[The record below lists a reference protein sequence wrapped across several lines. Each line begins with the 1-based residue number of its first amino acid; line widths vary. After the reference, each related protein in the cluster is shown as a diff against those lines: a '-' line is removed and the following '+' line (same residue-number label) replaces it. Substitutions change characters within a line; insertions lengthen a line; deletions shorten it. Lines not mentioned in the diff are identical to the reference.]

1 MRLTMLKSKVHRL
14 TVTEA
19 CLHYEGSFN
28 LDEELMEAADLV
40 PYERIEIYNINNG
53 ERFATYVIPG
63 PRGGGDA
70 CINGAAA
77 RLGDKGDLIIVAAYV
92 DLERDEVADFSPIN
106 VYVHTDNTIRDRVTG
121 VVTAPFNP
129 FPNG

>member
-1 MRLTMLKSKVHRL
+1 MRRTMLKSKVHRV

-19 CLHYEGSFN
+19 CLHYEGSFT
-28 LDEELMEAADLV
+28 LDEALMEAADLV

-63 PRGGGDA
+63 PRGHGDA

-77 RLGDKGDLIIVAAYV
+77 RLGDKGDLIIVASYA
-92 DLERDEVADFSPIN
+92 DLEPHEIEDFSPVN
-106 VYVHTDNTIRDRVTG
+106 VYVDANNAIREVVTG
-121 VVTAPFNP
+121 VVTAPFTP
-129 FPNG
+129 YTAT

>member
-1 MRLTMLKSKVHRL
+1 MLKSKVHRL

-19 CLHYEGSFN
+19 CLHYEGSFT
-28 LDEELMEAADLV
+28 LDEKLMEEADLV

-77 RLGDKGDLIIVAAYV
+77 RLGDKGDLIIVASYV

-106 VYVHTDNTIRDRVTG
+106 VYVNADNTIRDVVTG

-129 FPNG
+129 FPTT

>member
-1 MRLTMLKSKVHRL
+1 MLKSKVHRL

-19 CLHYEGSFN
+19 CLHYEGSFT
-28 LDEELMEAADLV
+28 LDEDLMDAADLV

-63 PRGGGDA
+63 PRGNGDA

-77 RLGDKGDLIIVAAYV
+77 RLGDKGDLIIVASYV
-92 DLERDEVADFSPIN
+92 DMEATEVADFTPIN
-106 VYVHTDNTIRDRVTG
+106 VYVNDDNTIRERVAG
-121 VVTAPFNP
+121 VVIAPFTHY
-129 FPNG
+129 PNG

>member
-1 MRLTMLKSKVHRL
+1 MRRTMLKSKVHRL

-19 CLHYEGSFN
+19 CLHYEGSFT
-28 LDEELMEAADLV
+28 LDENLMESADLV

-53 ERFATYVIPG
+53 QRFSTYVIPG

-77 RLGDKGDLIIVAAYV
+77 RLGDKGDLIIVASYV
-92 DLERDEVADFSPIN
+92 DLEADEVEDFTPIN
-106 VYVHTDNTIRDRVTG
+106 VYVNADNTIRERVCG
-121 VVTAPFNP
+121 VVIAPFTP
-129 FPNG
+129 YSH

>member
-19 CLHYEGSFN
+19 CLHYEGSFT
-28 LDEELMEAADLV
+28 LDESLMEAADLV

-92 DLERDEVADFSPIN
+92 DMERHEVADFSPIN
-106 VYVHTDNTIRDRVTG
+106 VYVNADNTIRDRVTG
-121 VVTAPFNP
+121 VVTAPFKP

>member
-19 CLHYEGSFN
+19 CLHYEGSFT
-28 LDEELMEAADLV
+28 LDEILMEQADLV

-53 ERFATYVIPG
+53 QRFATYVIPG

-92 DLERDEVADFSPIN
+92 DMERHEVADFSPIN
-106 VYVHTDNTIRDRVTG
+106 VYVNADNTVRETVTG
-121 VVTAPFNP
+121 IVTPAFNT
-129 FPNG
+129 FPSS

>member
-1 MRLTMLKSKVHRL
+1 MQLTMLKSKVHRL
-14 TVTEA
+14 TVTDA
-19 CLHYEGSFN
+19 CLHYEGSFT
-28 LDEELMEAADLV
+28 LDEALMEAADLL

-53 ERFATYVIPG
+53 GRFATYVIPG

-77 RLGDKGDLIIVAAYV
+77 RLGDKGDLIIVASYV
-92 DLERDEVADFSPIN
+92 ALERDEVDGFSPIN
-106 VYVHTDNTIRDRVTG
+106 VYVNADNSLHERVTG

>member
-1 MRLTMLKSKVHRL
+1 MLKSKVHRL

-19 CLHYEGSFN
+19 CLHYEGSFT
-28 LDEELMEAADLV
+28 LDESLMEAADLV

-53 ERFATYVIPG
+53 ARFATYVIPG

-77 RLGDKGDLIIVAAYV
+77 RLGDKGDLIIVASYV
-92 DLERDEVADFSPIN
+92 DMDESEVTDFCPVN
-106 VYVHTDNTIRDRVTG
+106 VYVNNDNSMRERVTG
-121 VVTAPFNP
+121 VVIAPFTP
-129 FPNG
+129 YIKG

>member
-19 CLHYEGSFN
+19 CLHYEGSFT
-28 LDEELMEAADLV
+28 LDESLMEAADLV

-77 RLGDKGDLIIVAAYV
+77 RLGDKGDLIIVATYV
-92 DLERDEVADFSPIN
+92 DLERHEVADFSPIN
-106 VYVHTDNTIRDRVTG
+106 VYVNSDNTIRDRVTG

>member
-1 MRLTMLKSKVHRL
+1 MLKSKVHRL

-19 CLHYEGSFN
+19 CLHYEGSFT
-28 LDEELMEAADLV
+28 LDEALMEAADLV

-63 PRGGGDA
+63 PRGQGDA

-77 RLGDKGDLIIVAAYV
+77 RLGDKGDLIIVASYV
-92 DLERDEVADFSPIN
+92 DLEAHEVDDFCPVN
-106 VYVHTDNTIRDRVTG
+106 VYVNADNTIREIVTG
-121 VVTAPFNP
+121 VVTAPFTP
-129 FPNG
+129 YAQG